1 MSSQNN
7 NTVTWRIHLQST
19 PAKVFEMLAT
29 QAGRESFW
37 AESAPEEH
45 GHILFRFPGG
55 EEWRGQILATE
66 PPRLFRVM
74 YYGGSITTFRLEPD
88 GKNGTDL
95 VLRDENVPEP
105 WLKDVHAGW
114 ISVLMALKA
123 AADYGID
130 LRNHDPQR
138 TWNQGYADN

>member
-19 PAKVFEMLAT
+19 PAKVYEMLAT

-45 GHILFRFPGG
+45 GHILFHFASG
-55 EEWRGQILATE
+55 EEWRGQILAAE

-74 YYGGSITTFRLEPD
+74 YYGGSITTFRLESD
-88 GKNGTDL
+88 GKTGTDL

-130 LRNHDPQR
+130 LRNHDPRR